1 MNLSDKLSSDE
12 MCFACGS
19 KNPISLQLNFNY
31 YEDNKVKAEFKPHK
45 NLQGFQ
51 DILHGGI
58 TSTVLD
64 EAMAKVINMQGIKA
78 VTAEINVRFKQA
90 VPVEKEYVV
99 QGILK
104 KQKKKLIFTESF
116 LKDKNDN
123 LYASATA
130 KFMEIG
136 NNYKISYD
144 VGCR

>member
-1 MNLSDKLSSDE
+1 MDLSDKLSNDE

-19 KNPISLQLNFNY
+19 KNPISLNLNFNF
-31 YEDNKVKAEFKPHK
+31 YEENKVKAEFKPTR

-58 TSTVLD
+58 TTTVMD
-64 EAMAKVINMQGIKA
+64 EAMAKVINLQGIKA

-90 VPVEKEYVV
+90 VPVEKEYIV
-99 QGILK
+99 QGVLQ
-104 KQKKKLIFTESF
+104 KQKKKIIFTESF

-130 KFMEIG
+130 KFMEIE
-136 NNYKISYD
+136 NES
-144 VGCR
+144 